1 MSLRE
6 LLGDAASRKVQSFP
20 ATNDIESRFMPDPKD
35 PLPLLKSVPPKRP
48 SLDIG
53 QGLGSAGIGVTLTQ
67 IFYILDRFHR
77 SGRYL
82 AQSLRHARG
91 KYNGIAR

>member
-35 PLPLLKSVPPKRP
+35 SLLR
-48 SLDIG
+48 
-53 QGLGSAGIGVTLTQ
+53 
-67 IFYILDRFHR
+67 IL
-77 SGRYL
+77 S
-82 AQSLRHARG
+82 
-91 KYNGIAR
+91 